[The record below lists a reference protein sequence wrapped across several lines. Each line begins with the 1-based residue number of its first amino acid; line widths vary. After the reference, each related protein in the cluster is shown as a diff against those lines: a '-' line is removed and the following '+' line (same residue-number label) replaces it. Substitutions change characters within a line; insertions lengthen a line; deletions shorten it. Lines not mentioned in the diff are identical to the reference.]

1 MIKNKT
7 GKFISNVYLIA
18 MLIFMYLPIIYM
30 CVFSFNSSRSLTRWT
45 GFSTQWYERLF
56 SDYTI
61 GEAVYYTVLVALLA
75 TIFSTI
81 IGTITAIGL
90 SKSRYVIREI
100 ITNINDLPM
109 MNPDIVTAIGM
120 MLLFASLGLEKGFMT
135 MLIAHIT
142 FCTPYV
148 ILNVMPKLRGL
159 DPNIAEA
166 AMDLGATPFQAL
178 IQVIV
183 PQIAPGIMSGAL
195 IAFTMSIDDF
205 VISYFVTGNGVKNI
219 SILVYSM
226 SKRLNPTI
234 NALSTIMVS
243 IVTIVLVLINVV
255 PVINAKMKNKKISEE
270 GNY

>member
-120 MLLFASLGLEKGFMT
+120 TSLFLTVTSRLL
-135 MLIAHIT
+135 H
-142 FCTPYV
+142 P
-148 ILNVMPKLRGL
+148 
-159 DPNIAEA
+159 
-166 AMDLGATPFQAL
+166 
-178 IQVIV
+178 
-183 PQIAPGIMSGAL
+183 
-195 IAFTMSIDDF
+195 
-205 VISYFVTGNGVKNI
+205 
-219 SILVYSM
+219 
-226 SKRLNPTI
+226 
-234 NALSTIMVS
+234 
-243 IVTIVLVLINVV
+243 
-255 PVINAKMKNKKISEE
+255 
-270 GNY
+270 

>member
-1 MIKNKT
+1 MKKHKSAKI
-7 GKFISNVYLIA
+7 FSRLYLLL
-18 MLIFMYLPIIYM
+18 MLVFMYLPIVYM
-30 CVFSFNSSRSLTRWT
+30 CVFSFNGSKSLTKWS

-56 SDYTI
+56 SDATI
-61 GEAVYYTVLVALLA
+61 GEAVYYTFLVAILA

-90 SKSRYVIREI
+90 SKSRYIIKEI
-100 ITNINDLPM
+100 VTNINDLPM
-109 MNPDIVTAIGM
+109 MNPDIVTAIGL
-120 MLLFASLGLEKGFMT
+120 MLLFASLGLEKGFTT

-166 AMDLGATPFQAL
+166 AMDLGAKPYQAL
-178 IQVIV
+178 MKVIV

-234 NALSTIMVS
+234 NALSTIMV
-243 IVTIVLVLINVV
+243 TIITVVLILINVV
-255 PVINAKMKNKKISEE
+255 PVINSRIKNRKLSKE